1 MIKHLLQLIRSDEA
15 SYEKKLKDPLE
26 CFKCGQELKNMPLL
40 KTHLQEHF
48 DRVAK
53 RYANRETKPE
63 PQASNRKRK
72 DESVSVNEDED
83 KSLAKRAG
91 EPDDADTSVESR
103 PIKKQKS
110 SASAVS
116 ALDGDL

>member
-1 MIKHLLQLIRSDEA
+1 MIKHFLQLIRLEEA

-53 RYANRETKPE
+53 RYADRARKPE
-63 PQASNRKRK
+63 PQASSRKRK
-72 DESVSVNEDED
+72 DETTSDKKDED
-83 KSLAKRAG
+83 KSMARRTG
-91 EPDDADTSVESR
+91 EPDDADTSAESR

-110 SASAVS
+110 SDS
-116 ALDGDL
+116 ALDGDS